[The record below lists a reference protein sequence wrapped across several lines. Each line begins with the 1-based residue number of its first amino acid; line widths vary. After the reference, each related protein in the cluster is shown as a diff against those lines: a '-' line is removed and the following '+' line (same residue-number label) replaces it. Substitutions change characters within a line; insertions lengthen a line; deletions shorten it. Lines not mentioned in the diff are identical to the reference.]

1 MTVEKTYIL
10 SNQLKL
16 LKKCVGAHFGIRY
29 KIEPSFCHQDIIWN
43 TDILEKRSSKTE
55 GKKSQNLAATAF
67 HTILNFFPF
76 SVPNLELK
84 EYDPVLE
91 L

>member
-1 MTVEKTYIL
+1 MLERIL
-10 SNQLKL
+10 ASDIKSNL
-16 LKKCVGAHFGIRY
+16 L
-29 KIEPSFCHQDIIWN
+29 IIWN

-67 HTILNFFPF
+67 HTILNLFPF